1 MSAVSYSQ
9 LVWVTL
15 PEIALVIAAL
25 VVLACDGTVLRGA
38 AIARRRGVA
47 AVIACLGSIAA
58 MLLVGRS
65 PAQLHLADGMLVM
78 NGQTRVVQMVL
89 LALTILTVLLSEAML
104 TPAAAGSAGEKTAF
118 TRHIGEYFALLL
130 FATVAVLFLV
140 STQNFLLIFV
150 ALEFLSLVLY
160 ILTGFDKGSRK
171 STEAALKY
179 FLFGGI
185 SAAFLLFGISLIYG
199 LSGSLDLGQ
208 IALAAIRPDPLWMI
222 AIVMVVV
229 GFGFKVAA
237 APFHLWAPDAYQGAP
252 TISAGFLSSS
262 SKVASFFIFAQVLTV
277 GMFAPVGVFG
287 TAGSSVWHGS
297 APEWVLVLTVVAAF
311 SMVMGNLAALAQTSL
326 RRLLAYSAIGHA
338 GYLLLGMI
346 AHTPQSIAALLYY
359 VFTYALAVLGAFGV
373 LAALEAQGIDRIADA
388 AGLSRRAPFLSAC
401 MLIFFLSLA
410 GIPPLAG
417 FFGKFW
423 LFAAALNA
431 APQMGLFWLV
441 MLAILMSV
449 VGLYYYLKVL
459 KQVYVAD
466 AAEGAGAIRSG
477 LVTRITLGAMAVA
490 VLVLG
495 CDPWLLMRWIVR

>member
-1 MSAVSYSQ
+1 
-9 LVWVTL
+9 
-15 PEIALVIAAL
+15 
-25 VVLACDGTVLRGA
+25 
-38 AIARRRGVA
+38 
-47 AVIACLGSIAA
+47 
-58 MLLVGRS
+58 
-65 PAQLHLADGMLVM
+65 MLVM
-78 NGQTRVVQMVL
+78 DGQTRVVQLAL
-89 LALTILTVLLSEAML
+89 LVLTILTVLLSEAML
-104 TPAAAGSAGEKTAF
+104 TPVAQGRVGVRTAF
-118 TRHIGEYFALLL
+118 THHIGEYFALLL

-140 STQNFLLIFV
+140 STQNFLLIFL

-160 ILTGFDKGSRK
+160 ILTGFDKESRP

-199 LSGSLDLGQ
+199 LSGSIDLGQ
-208 IALAAIRPDPLWMI
+208 VAVAALRPDPLWML
-222 AIVMVVV
+222 AVVMVVV

-252 TISAGFLSSS
+252 TISAGFVSSS
-262 SKVASFFIFAQVLTV
+262 SKVASFFIFAQVLTL
-277 GMFAPVGVFG
+277 GVYG
-287 TAGSSVWHGS
+287 AAGSGVWHGS
-297 APEWVLVLTVVAAF
+297 APGWALVLCAVAAL
-311 SMVMGNLAALAQTSL
+311 SMVLGNVAALAQTSL

-346 AHTPQSIAALLYY
+346 AHTPQSLAALLYY

-373 LAALEAQGIDRIADA
+373 LAALEAEGIDRIADA

-401 MLIFFLSLA
+401 MLIFLLSLA

-423 LFAAALNA
+423 LFAAALDA

-449 VGLYYYLKVL
+449 VALYYYLRVL
-459 KQVYVAD
+459 KQIYVAD
-466 AAEGAGAIRSG
+466 GAESAGAIQSG
-477 LVTRITLGAMAVA
+477 LVTRITLGLMAAA
-490 VLVLG
+490 VFLLG
-495 CDPWLLMRWIVR
+495 CDPWLLMRWILR